1 MEGLKFDAAHLAAA
15 FGLSVEDF
23 TANFTTKEEG
33 KDPVLL
39 PAEELPTKLKTLY
52 DTEKARFVTEGEK
65 IGKRNRMAE
74 FEENLR
80 NKFGKGMKQQG
91 ESLVDAIV
99 AAKEAEIA
107 EWKAK
112 AEGSKVKNID
122 EMPEEKKIEFVV
134 NHPKFAEK
142 MKEFE
147 VKLAEKESE
156 FVAYKTQIERRA
168 IIEAVQ
174 ARAKSVLDEFAP
186 KLPEDPK
193 IAQNQISLFIKAV
206 ENSAGF
212 KIESNEIIPLDA
224 DGNPLKDENYRHLNF
239 AEFVKKEAAKYFVP
253 HPVDPKKQAPP
264 ANGGGAGVEIPD
276 WSKMTQEE
284 IYKTVTGADPA
295 KQQVLLDSAKAY
307 LQK

>member
-1 MEGLKFDAAHLAAA
+1 MELKFDAAHLAAA

-39 PAEELPTKLKTLY
+39 PAEELPTKLKALY
-52 DTEKARFVTEGEK
+52 DTEKARFVTEGMG
-65 IGKRNRMAE
+65 IGKRTRMAE

-80 NKFGKGMKQQG
+80 TKYGKDKKQQG

-112 AEGSKVKNID
+112 VESFKGQKID
-122 EMPEEKKIEFVV
+122 DMPEEKKIEFVV

-147 VKLAEKESE
+147 AKLTEKESE
-156 FVAYKTQIERRA
+156 FTAYKTQIERRA

-174 ARAKSVLDEFAP
+174 AKAKSVLDEFAP

-212 KIESNEIIPLDA
+212 KIENNEIIPLDA

-264 ANGGGAGVEIPD
+264 ANGGGAGAEIPD
-276 WSKMTQEE
+276 WSKMTQEQ
-284 IYKTVTGADPA
+284 IYETVTGADPA